1 MDLASGGHLSHGSKP
16 NISGKVYDAHSYG
29 VDIDGYLDYEEI
41 RTKALEVKFYRD
53 DSLQFF
59 IGRMFELGFPRA
71 DSIEY
76 HLGYVNPEFP
86 NIHNSSMIIDTT
98 RMAWVITE
106 KTRYIIAMITFDRS
120 PIQSITDTDTAYIP
134 LTFQTTNTICVQA
147 YFTLTLDT
155 GGLGRETN
163 SNYK

>member
-1 MDLASGGHLSHGSKP
+1 MEWE
-16 NISGKVYDAHSYG
+16 N
-29 VDIDGYLDYEEI
+29 
-41 RTKALEVKFYRD
+41 TKALEVKFYRD

-76 HLGYVNPEFP
+76 HPGYVNPEFP
-86 NIHNSSMIIDTT
+86 NIHTSDMVIDTT

-106 KTRYIIAMITFDRS
+106 EPRYNIAMMTFDRS
-120 PIQSITDTDTAYIP
+120 PIQSITGTDTAYIP
-134 LTFQTTNTICVQA
+134 LTFQTTNTIAVQA

-163 SNYK
+163 SNDK